1 MKCLITGGAG
11 FIGSHIQDKLIQL
24 GHTVAIVDNLRS
36 GKKENLN
43 PKATFFEVD
52 IRDKDKLNNVFSKF
66 NPEVVFHLAAQN
78 EVPYSMDHPE
88 EDLDINIRGMLNLLE
103 CCRVYN
109 TKKVIYSNTGGALYG
124 EVDEKDLP
132 VPEDFNLNHPTSY
145 YGVSKGCAERYLM
158 LYGQIHNL
166 SWVSLRYAN
175 VYGPRQEGNREAG
188 IIAIFTYKMLH
199 GEVPTI
205 NGNGQHT
212 RDYIFVGDVVAANV
226 AALSFDKNDYFNIST
241 GRRISNVQVFKE
253 IDKHLQSK
261 MTPKFGPNR
270 PGDPLHNCLSPK
282 KAKKLLNWS
291 SKVSFSEGVKKTVD
305 YYLSFRA

>member
-1 MKCLITGGAG
+1 MKCLVTGGAG
-11 FIGSHIQDKLIQL
+11 FIGSHIQDKLISL

-43 PKATFFEVD
+43 PKSTFFEVD
-52 IRDKDKLNNVFSKF
+52 IRDKQKLPQVFSKF
-66 NPEVVFHLAAQN
+66 KPDVVFHLAAQN
-78 EVPYSMDHPE
+78 EVPYSMDHPD
-88 EDLDINIRGMLNLLE
+88 EDLDINIAGMLNLLE
-103 CCRVYN
+103 CCRKYK

-124 EVDEKDLP
+124 EVEVNDLP
-132 VPEDFNLNHPTSY
+132 VSEDFKLNHPTSY
-145 YGVSKGCAERYLM
+145 YGVSKLSAEYYLK

-188 IIAIFTYKMLH
+188 IVAIFTHKMLS

-205 NGNGQHT
+205 NGNGSHT
-212 RDYIFVGDVVAANV
+212 RDYVFVGDVVDANI
-226 AALSFDKNDYFNIST
+226 AALKYNKNDYINIST
-241 GRRISNVQVFKE
+241 GKRVSNIVVFKE
-253 IDKHLQSK
+253 IDKHLKTK

-282 KAKKLLNWS
+282 KAKKLLNW
-291 SKVSFSEGVKKTVD
+291 KAKFSFSQGVKKTLA
-305 YYLSFRA
+305 YYQ